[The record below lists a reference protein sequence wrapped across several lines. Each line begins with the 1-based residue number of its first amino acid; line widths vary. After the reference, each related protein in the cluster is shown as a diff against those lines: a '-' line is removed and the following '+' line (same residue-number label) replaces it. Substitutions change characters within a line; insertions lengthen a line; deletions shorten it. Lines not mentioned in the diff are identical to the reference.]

1 MKTLKIVSKIFGLF
15 ATLATVLVLI
25 GAGMFVI
32 PRFFNV
38 NAYIVK
44 SGSMEPKIQTG
55 SVAFIDES
63 DKDVAVGDIITY
75 KLSNG
80 ECVIHR
86 IIEETENGQFV
97 TKGDAN
103 DTADQNYVSSE
114 QIVGTYLTSI
124 PKIGFV
130 LARKNKI
137 LPLAVIWVVALN
149 LLAII
154 FGKISMED
162 FEDDDEEAEQNSK
175 EQEDAKKNTEEKE
188 CTEMADMPADES
200 A

>member
-15 ATLATVLVLI
+15 ATLATMLVLI

-75 KLSNG
+75 ELSNG

-103 DTADQNYVSSE
+103 DTADQNYLSSE

-130 LARKNKI
+130 LAKKNKI

-162 FEDDDEEAEQNSK
+162 FEDDDEEAEPDSK
-175 EQEDAKKNTEEKE
+175 EQEDAEKNTEEKE
-188 CTEMADMPADES
+188 CTEMADMLADES